1 MFAFLGQLVV
11 DEFLLLGEQM
21 LGEELP
27 SIATN
32 LVLEY
37 EQGQVLGVDG
47 VLILLAVLADSQ
59 RFFEKL
65 QYLLLGDIRLELVD
79 ELSEFVKLHLTI
91 SVLIELTNFLDDFLY
106 LGPSVLVPRVEDGFN
121 EPVL

>member
-1 MFAFLGQLVV
+1 MLAFLGQLVV

-91 SVLIELTNFLDDFLY
+91 SVLIELTDFLDDLLD

>member
-1 MFAFLGQLVV
+1 MLAFLGQLVV

-65 QYLLLGDIRLELVD
+65 QYLLLRDIRLELVD

-91 SVLIELTNFLDDFLY
+91 SVLIELTDFLDDLLD
-106 LGPSVLVPRVEDGFN
+106 LGPSVLVPRI
-121 EPVL
+121 